1 MATIYQVAEKAG
13 VSLSTVSRVLNGKG
27 TVNAKMTEK
36 VKAAAEDL
44 AYKPNQNARS
54 LAAKHANTV
63 GIVLPNQHM
72 QFYAHLLFSI
82 EQLFRKHQKRCLIA
96 FSSDSNKSEEDTI
109 NYLHLQGCDGIIVF
123 SMQQT
128 TLDKAPYKTRNS
140 LIFNMAA
147 EENNPLAI
155 KANAEAVVLSAYD
168 YLKQHKHSDIALI
181 THRLLNIDKLQTTT
195 LSSDYTF
202 ASQAPCANDAVL
214 ELVSSEKPFSALI
227 CTSQALAISAHALLD
242 ELGFRVPQDVSVVAA
257 CLPGEVENK
266 VNNQKPIN
274 VTTLEFSTYDIAN
287 HLVKNAL
294 QNFYDIENKDAGPLS
309 PVVHD
314 YGTVSTY

>member
-36 VKAAAEDL
+36 VKAAAEAL

-168 YLKQHKHSDIALI
+168 YLKQHNHSDIALI
-181 THRLLNIDKLQTTT
+181 THRLLNIDKLQATT

-227 CTSQALAISAHALLD
+227 CTSQALAISAHTLLD

>member
-27 TVNAKMTEK
+27 TVNAQMTKK
-36 VKAAAEDL
+36 VKAAAEAL

-72 QFYAHLLFSI
+72 QFCAHLLFSI
-82 EQLFRKHQKRCLIA
+82 EQLFRNHQKRCLIA

-109 NYLHLQGCDGIIVF
+109 NYLHLQGCDGVIVF
-123 SMQQT
+123 STQQT
-128 TLDKAPYKTRNS
+128 TLDNASYKTRS
-140 LIFNMAA
+140 TLIFNMSA

-155 KANAEAVVLSAYD
+155 KANAEAVVSSAYE
-168 YLKQHKHSDIALI
+168 YLKQHNHRDIALI
-181 THRLLNIDKLQTTT
+181 THRQINVDAMQAST
-195 LSSDYTF
+195 LSSDYIF
-202 ASQAPCANDAVL
+202 ASQAQCANDTVL
-214 ELVSSEKPFSALI
+214 ELVSSEKSFSALI
-227 CTSQALAISAHALLD
+227 CTSQALAISAHVLLD
-242 ELGFRVPQDVSVVAA
+242 ELGFKVPQDVSVVTA
-257 CLPGEVENK
+257 CLPGEIENK
-266 VNNQKPIN
+266 LNNQKPIN

-287 HLVKNAL
+287 HLVNSAL
-294 QNFYDIENKDAGPLS
+294 QNFYDIEGKDTGPLA
-309 PVVHD
+309 PVLHD

>member
-36 VKAAAEDL
+36 VKAAAEAL

-72 QFYAHLLFSI
+72 QFCAHLLFSI
-82 EQLFRKHQKRCLIA
+82 EQLFRNHQKRCLIA

-109 NYLHLQGCDGIIVF
+109 NYLHLQGCDGVIVF
-123 SMQQT
+123 STQQT
-128 TLDKAPYKTRNS
+128 TLDNASYKTRS
-140 LIFNMAA
+140 TLIFNMSA

-155 KANAEAVVLSAYD
+155 KANAEAVVSSAYE
-168 YLKQHKHSDIALI
+168 YLKQHNHRDIALI
-181 THRLLNIDKLQTTT
+181 THRQINVDAMQAST
-195 LSSDYTF
+195 LSSDYIF
-202 ASQAPCANDAVL
+202 ASQAQCANDTVL
-214 ELVSSEKPFSALI
+214 ELVSSEKSFSALI
-227 CTSQALAISAHALLD
+227 CTSQALAISAHVLLD
-242 ELGFRVPQDVSVVAA
+242 ELGFKVPQDVSVVAA
-257 CLPGEVENK
+257 CLPGEIENK
-266 VNNQKPIN
+266 LNNQKPIN

-287 HLVKNAL
+287 HLGNSAL
-294 QNFYDIENKDAGPLS
+294 LNFYDIEGKDTGPLA
-309 PVVHD
+309 PVLHD